1 MANVIVYSMA
11 YRGDVYPFV
20 PIAAEL
26 HYRGHNV
33 TMVVPNE
40 YHSDFAQE
48 GFSCRHSGTDFGP
61 ELLNSPRHARYV
73 RRWGMRLKGAR
84 LGRMFFGELTAKQLD
99 PLYDSLREAVTDTRA
114 DVIVTHSAAAI
125 VASMVAESTDVPW
138 VTGDLF
144 PMLRRSSY
152 YAPPGMPNLGRRAN
166 RRLWD
171 LAGSRLVDR
180 LSAANQF
187 SKFRARKGL
196 DAERKNPFDYGDSPF
211 LNIGLSSP
219 HYFRP
224 APDWPENYVPVG
236 FSLWGGPGSG
246 HLDSEVV
253 NFLDRGGPP
262 VVVCLGTSAASA
274 RPELFTE
281 IRAELEE
288 LGQRGLYLTSVPSV
302 VEALGPNSENHHAVP
317 FAPLDAVASRAKAVI
332 HSGAAGTSA
341 ITLNAGVPSVAI
353 PVLFDQLWHAERQ
366 MELGTGLHVAKK
378 SQLRE
383 ALARVVTDEHM
394 ADNARR
400 FAALIADEQGA
411 LRAADLIEGL
421 LREELAL

>member
-1 MANVIVYSMA
+1 MA

-26 HYRGHNV
+26 YLRGHNV
-33 TMVVPNE
+33 TMVVPRE
-40 YHSDFAQE
+40 YHEDFIDE

-99 PLYDSLREAVTDTRA
+99 PLYDTLREAVTDTRA
-114 DVIVTHSAAAI
+114 DVIVTHPAAAI
-125 VASMVAESTDVPW
+125 VASMVSESTDVSW

-144 PMLRRSSY
+144 PMLRPSSY
-152 YAPPGMPNLGRRAN
+152 YSPPGLPNLGRKAN
-166 RRLWD
+166 RRLWG
-171 LAGSRLVDR
+171 LAGSRFADR
-180 LSAANQF
+180 MTAANQF
-187 SKFRARKGL
+187 AKFRARKGL
-196 DAERKNPFDYGDSPF
+196 NTERQNPFSYGDSPY

-224 APDWPENYVPVG
+224 APDWPQNYVPVG
-236 FSLWGGPGSG
+236 FSLWQGPSGGRLSP
-246 HLDSEVV
+246 EVRS
-253 NFLDRGGPP
+253 FLDWGSPP
-262 VVVCLGTSAASA
+262 VVICLGTSAASA
-274 RPELFTE
+274 RPELFVE
-281 IRAELEE
+281 IKAKLDE
-288 LGQRGLYLTSVPSV
+288 LGQRGLYLTSVPSIAK
-302 VEALGPNSENHHAVP
+302 ALGENTPNHHAVP
-317 FAPLDAVASRAKAVI
+317 FASLAAVLGRAKAVI

-341 ITLNAGVPSVAI
+341 IALNAGVPTVAI
-353 PVLFDQLWHAERQ
+353 PALFDQRWHAERQ
-366 MELGTGLHVAKK
+366 MELGTGLYVAKK
-378 SQLRE
+378 SQLSE
-383 ALARVVTDEHM
+383 ALARVVSDEHM

-411 LRAADLIEGL
+411 LRAADLVEAL